1 MTWGR
6 ESLAESR
13 GVAMERTTMNW
24 QGAIMTKNLK
34 SSAKAAAFA
43 ALLAVS
49 AGSYAH
55 AADMPVKAPPAAKP
69 VPFFFVNDTSVS
81 FTYFFQATDPG
92 VAGSSG
98 TVPGG
103 IAGTGMT
110 TYRAQGAIDHFDVWE
125 YGTNLI
131 HVEFNQ
137 YGPQDPSLG
146 QTGAQGAREF
156 FGFSRSTLSINDL
169 THSKVA
175 SSWAF
180 KDIGFELGGTAGV
193 EDNFLDEHTTQ
204 GVAGLNFDLNLP
216 GTVLVGVLAYKEFTR
231 NEFDACGPGA
241 GTFGVATPAACA
253 AGFGPF
259 SGDRYFNWTW
269 RIESFI
275 SEKVPFLPDSFPV
288 SFINILNVTGPKGTG
303 ISTGNWLATCGTGAF
318 LSPSTCLRDTETKTE
333 VFEDARL
340 TLDTSKVFWGKPG
353 IWDTYVGYR
362 YWYNKF
368 GTDHNAPL
376 FAGGTNVF
384 GGAFGAPGGSIES
397 TAYVGTTYH
406 FK

>member
-1 MTWGR
+1 
-6 ESLAESR
+6 
-13 GVAMERTTMNW
+13 MNW
-24 QGAIMTKNLK
+24 QGAIMNKTLK

-49 AGSYAH
+49 AGGYAH
-55 AADMPVKAPPAAKP
+55 AADMPVKAPPPAKP

-92 VAGSSG
+92 VSGSSG

-103 IAGTGMT
+103 IAGSGSSTF
-110 TYRAQGAIDHFDVWE
+110 RAQGAIDHFDVWE

-137 YGPQDPSLG
+137 YDKSDPSVG
-146 QTGAQGAREF
+146 QVGAQGAREF
-156 FGFSRSTLSINDL
+156 FGFSRSTISINDL

-175 SSWAF
+175 SSWLF
-180 KDIGFELGGTAGV
+180 KDIGFEVGGTAGV
-193 EDNFLDEHTTQ
+193 EDDFLDEHTTQ

-216 GTVLVGVLAYKEFTR
+216 GTVLVGILAYKEFTR
-231 NEFDACGPGA
+231 NEFDACGPGV
-241 GTFGVATPAACA
+241 GTFGVATPAACT
-253 AGFGPF
+253 GGGMF

-269 RIESFI
+269 KIESFI
-275 SEKVPFLPDSFPV
+275 AEKVPFLPDSFPV

-303 ISTGNWLATCGTGAF
+303 ITSANLFAACSGGGF
-318 LSPSTCLRDTETKTE
+318 LSPKTCLADTETKTE

-340 TLDTSKVFWGKPG
+340 SLDTSKVFWGKPG

-376 FAGGTNVF
+376 FGGGTNLF
-384 GGAFGAPGGSIES
+384 GGAFGAPGTSIES

>member
-1 MTWGR
+1 
-6 ESLAESR
+6 
-13 GVAMERTTMNW
+13 MNW
-24 QGAIMTKNLK
+24 QGAIMNKNLK

-43 ALLAVS
+43 ALLTAS
-49 AGSYAH
+49 AGGYAN

-92 VAGSSG
+92 VSGSSQ

-103 IAGTGMT
+103 IAGTGST
-110 TYRAQGAIDHFDVWE
+110 TYRAQGALDHFDVWE

-131 HVEFNQ
+131 HIEFNQ

-146 QTGAQGAREF
+146 IPGAQGAREF

-193 EDNFLDEHTTQ
+193 EDNYLDEHTTQ

-231 NEFDACGPGA
+231 NAFDACGTPG
-241 GTFGVATPAACA
+241 FGVANSPASGLGGGGLCNAPF
-253 AGFGPF
+253 AGSSF
-259 SGDRYFNWTW
+259 SGDREFNWTW

-303 ISTGNWLATCGTGAF
+303 ISTANLLATCSLTPAFAGGPGA
-318 LSPSTCLRDTETKTE
+318 STCLRDTETKTE

-340 TLDTSKVFWGKPG
+340 TLDASKVFWGKPG

-376 FAGGTNVF
+376 FGGGVNLAG
-384 GGAFGAPGGSIES
+384 APFGAPGTSIES

>member
-1 MTWGR
+1 
-6 ESLAESR
+6 
-13 GVAMERTTMNW
+13 MNW
-24 QGAIMTKNLK
+24 QGAIMNKNLK

-49 AGSYAH
+49 AGGYAH

-92 VAGSSG
+92 VSGSSA

-103 IAGTGMT
+103 IPNTGMT

-137 YGPQDPSLG
+137 YGRQDPSVG
-146 QTGAQGAREF
+146 QPGAQGAREF

-175 SSWAF
+175 SSWLF
-180 KDIGFELGGTAGV
+180 KDIGFEVGGTGGV

-216 GTVLVGVLAYKEFTR
+216 GTVLVGILAYKEFTR
-231 NEFDACGPGA
+231 NEFDACSAPFG
-241 GTFGVATPAACA
+241 FGVGSGGAVGACA
-253 AGFGPF
+253 GGFTSF

-269 RIESFI
+269 KVESFV

-303 ISTGNWLATCGTGAF
+303 ISTGNLFATCSGVGF
-318 LSPSTCLRDTETKTE
+318 LSPATCLRDAETKTE

-340 TLDTSKVFWGKPG
+340 TLDASKVFWGKPG
-353 IWDTYVGYR
+353 IWDTYVGFR

-376 FAGGTNVF
+376 FAGSATA
-384 GGAFGAPGGSIES
+384 GGGGPFGAPGGSIES

>member
-1 MTWGR
+1 
-6 ESLAESR
+6 
-13 GVAMERTTMNW
+13 MNW
-24 QGAIMTKNLK
+24 QGAIMTKNSK

-49 AGSYAH
+49 AGGYAQ

-92 VAGSSG
+92 VAGNSA
-98 TVPGG
+98 TVPAG
-103 IAGTGMT
+103 IPNTGMT

-137 YGPQDPSLG
+137 YGRQDPSLG
-146 QTGAQGAREF
+146 QVGAQGAREF

-175 SSWAF
+175 SSWLF

-204 GVAGLNFDLNLP
+204 GVGGLNFDINLP
-216 GTVLVGVLAYKEFTR
+216 GTVLVGILAYKEYTR
-231 NEFDACGPGA
+231 NEFDACGTGTGVVGSATPGA
-241 GTFGVATPAACA
+241 CA
-253 AGFGPF
+253 GGFTSF

-269 RIESFI
+269 RIESFV

-303 ISTGNWLATCGTGAF
+303 ISTGNLFAACGGGGF
-318 LSPSTCLRDTETKTE
+318 LSPATCLRDAETKTE

-376 FAGGTNVF
+376 FAGSATA
-384 GGAFGAPGGSIES
+384 GGGGPFGAPGTSIES